1 MIHVLINVDR
11 KTAILAGNYQCGDI
25 IVQIDHTE
33 LSVDQQEEL
42 FKLRSRRLYP
52 NSPDKTKYYDLTGRI
67 YESFFEFEEQTITL
81 NDKDIENIYKQ
92 HPFPVIGTTDRES
105 ILSLLD
111 SSIHRREYVSTYQD
125 KQNKPLI
132 ISSKK

>member
-11 KTAILAGNYQCGDI
+11 NTAISAGNYQCGDI
-25 IVQIDHTE
+25 IVQIDPTE

-67 YESFFEFEEQTITL
+67 YESSFEFEEQTITL
-81 NDKDIENIYKQ
+81 NDKDIESIYKE
-92 HPFPVIGTTDRES
+92 HPFPVIGTTGRES

-111 SSIHRREYVSTYQD
+111 SSIHRREY
-125 KQNKPLI
+125 
-132 ISSKK
+132 ISSYKKFQKST

>member
-1 MIHVLINVDR
+1 MHVLINVDR
-11 KTAILAGNYQCGDI
+11 NTAISAGNYQCGDI
-25 IVQIDHTE
+25 IVQIETTE

-52 NSPDKTKYYDLTGRI
+52 NSPDKTKYYDLTGHI
-67 YESFFEFEEQTITL
+67 YESSFEFEEQTITL
-81 NDKDIENIYKQ
+81 NDKDIENIYKE

-111 SSIHRREYVSTYQD
+111 SSFHRREYISTYQD
-125 KQNKPLI
+125 K
-132 ISSKK
+132 